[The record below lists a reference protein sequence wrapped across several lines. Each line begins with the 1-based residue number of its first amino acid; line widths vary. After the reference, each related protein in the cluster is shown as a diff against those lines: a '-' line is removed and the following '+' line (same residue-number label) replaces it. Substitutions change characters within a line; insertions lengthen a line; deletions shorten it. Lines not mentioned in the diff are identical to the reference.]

1 MRFVWNLGLYMSF
14 VFLGSYRHVKWRYTP
29 KNIKLIQRP
38 IFHTNPIE
46 NQFKKWH
53 LLWRV
58 LKDGNT
64 KTYKVHKIWFLYDC
78 YLQFGSG
85 SNAFCIFMKILY
97 EFCMK
102 YELCMQFTLAL
113 NGVCMRFVWNFG
125 LYMSFV
131 FLGVETHRTP
141 PPLDPVWSQLGKLQD
156 VAAYHSSF
164 FYTRKD

>member
-14 VFLGSYRHVKWRYTP
+14 VFLGLYRHAKRRYTP
-29 KNIKLIQRP
+29 KNIKLIQRS

-53 LLWRV
+53 LLCGV

-102 YELCMQFTLAL
+102 YELGMWFALAL

-125 LYMSFV
+125 LYMSFI
-131 FLGVETHRTP
+131 FLGGEHHPIP
-141 PPLDPVWSQLGKLQD
+141 PPKFSNQSTQNLQPKK
-156 VAAYHSSF
+156 YII
-164 FYTRKD
+164 T